1 MSREEDGRRG
11 ADDRSPEPL
20 GAGRGGAEDA
30 ERRARLAARR
40 HFRKAPPYR
49 IRFEENGRVSLSRK
63 HYSYWGDPDPAAAT
77 RWTVLSLHA
86 DWEEAERR
94 LRHITSPV
102 AYYDA
107 QGRLAAAPRAPD
119 DGWGVPDDGEDG
131 GGVEGGGRPRE
142 G

>member
-11 ADDRSPEPL
+11 AGDRSPEPCE
-20 GAGRGGAEDA
+20 AERGDPEDA

-40 HFRKAPPYR
+40 HFRAAASYR

-94 LRHITSPV
+94 LRHITSSV

-107 QGRLAAAPRAPD
+107 QGRLATAPRAPD
-119 DGWGVPDDGEDG
+119 DSWGVPDDDEDDA
-131 GGVEGGGRPRE
+131 ET
-142 G
+142 